1 MKTFAAILT
10 TSEVTQMLIQ
20 PLLDKLVQ
28 LRLPAFRDGLQE
40 QLANPKYA
48 ELAFEERL
56 ALLVD
61 RECSGRQ
68 DRRTHHRIK
77 LANFPFPASIQD
89 LDLSPG
95 RGLDRHFIL
104 ELAQCLWITNHLN
117 ALVLGPTGSGKS
129 FLASGLG
136 LAACRSNFSV
146 RYFRT
151 SRLLYQLAQSHLDGS
166 YPSLLASLAKLD
178 LLILDDWMRDPVSA
192 PSAQDLLEVL
202 DDRFGRVSTIV
213 ASQVPVADWYA
224 RFPDPTLGDAILDRI
239 VHNAYRLNLQGDS
252 RRKTHSAIPMSST

>member
-1 MKTFAAILT
+1 
-10 TSEVTQMLIQ
+10 MLIQ

-40 QLANPKYA
+40 QFANPKYA

-61 RECSGRQ
+61 RECSGRH
-68 DRRTHHRIK
+68 DRRTQRRIK
-77 LANFPFPASIQD
+77 QANFPFPAAIED

-104 ELAQCLWITNHLN
+104 ELAQCLWIANHLN
-117 ALVLGPTGSGKS
+117 TLVLGPTGSGKS

-151 SRLLYQLAQSHLDGS
+151 SRLLYQLAQSHVDGS
-166 YPSLLASLAKLD
+166 YPALLASLAKLD
-178 LLILDDWMRDPVSA
+178 LLILDDWMRDPVAA

-213 ASQVPVADWYA
+213 ASQVPVADWHA

-239 VHNAYRLNLQGDS
+239 IHNAYRLNLQGDS